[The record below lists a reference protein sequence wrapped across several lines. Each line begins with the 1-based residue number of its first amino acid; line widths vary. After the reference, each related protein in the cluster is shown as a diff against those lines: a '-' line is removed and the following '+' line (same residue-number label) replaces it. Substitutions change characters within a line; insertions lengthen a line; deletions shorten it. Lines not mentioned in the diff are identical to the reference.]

1 MKVTVTTGLS
11 AKWNMNIN
19 TRQRFVI
26 LIIKF
31 CLSYL
36 TMNINTA
43 NFLKYLF
50 ALLICSITQLN
61 INAQKNI
68 TDKKDYNL
76 VVHYKDS
83 IKEPLPVLLKTKFIG
98 LDMANNYLNT
108 LTKLF
113 ADKGYLV
120 ASIDSIW
127 YVQNNI
133 HVDFYVG
140 KKYNWIQL
148 RTNNIDKSLL
158 TKVGYTTKNFIDKP
172 LNISEIDLL
181 KERLLAYYENEGFPF
196 ASVYLDSVTIN
207 DDKIAAALMVN
218 KGLIY
223 RIDSINNY
231 GKLKLNKKFLQQY
244 LNITNGSIYK
254 REKLKEV
261 DKRML
266 ELPYAQTEQPS
277 SLNMLGSGSIL
288 NLYVNNKKSSE
299 VSAIFGFLPDA
310 NNTGKLQVTGDVN
323 LDLKNVFGAGE
334 SLLLKYQALQPK
346 SPRLN
351 LGYEK
356 PYFFKSPFGL
366 GFLFELFKK
375 DSSFLQVNAQLSL
388 QLNLTNKQS
397 GKILIQLQN
406 SNLLQ
411 GGIDTNAIK
420 FNRQLPANIDVKS
433 VNVGISYDFRNTNYR
448 FNPLTG
454 NDVSITALTGIKNI
468 QKNNDII
475 ALKTT
480 GFNYDKLYDSIKLK
494 SYQLRLKLAAAHYFK
509 ISKSSTFKTALHT
522 GLYSSPTIFRN
533 DVFQIGGYRLLR
545 GFDEESIY
553 ATQYAVATIEY
564 RSLFSLNSYLFGFLD
579 IGATQLKYQKIN
591 TRNFFSG
598 VGIGIVNETKAGLF
612 NFSIALGKRNDVSF
626 NIRQASKIHFGYVN
640 YF

>member
-1 MKVTVTTGLS
+1 
-11 AKWNMNIN
+11 MNID
-19 TRQRFVI
+19 T
-26 LIIKF
+26 K
-31 CLSYL
+31 
-36 TMNINTA
+36 
-43 NFLKYLF
+43 FLKSLF
-50 ALLICSITQLN
+50 ILLMLSIIQFN
-61 INAQKNI
+61 SIAQKNA
-68 TDKKDYNL
+68 TEKTDYNL

-83 IKEPLPVLLKTKFIG
+83 IKEPLPILLKTKFSG
-98 LDMANNYLNT
+98 LDQANIYIKG

-120 ASIDSIW
+120 SSVDSVW
-127 YVQNNI
+127 YLQNNVHI
-133 HVDFYVG
+133 DFYVG

-158 TKVGYTTKNFIDKP
+158 SKVGFAAKNFTEKP

-181 KERLLAYYENEGFPF
+181 KERLITYYENEGFPF
-196 ASVYLDSVTIN
+196 AAVYLDSIAIN
-207 DDKIAAALMVN
+207 DDKISASLMVN
-218 KGLIY
+218 QGLVY

-231 GKLKLNKKFLQQY
+231 GKLKLNTKFLQQY
-244 LNITNGSIYK
+244 LNIINGSVYK
-254 REKLKEV
+254 REKLQEV

-323 LDLKNVFGAGE
+323 LDLKNVFNAGE

-356 PYFFKSPFGL
+356 PYFLKSPFGL

-375 DSSFLQVNAQLSL
+375 DSSFLQVNAQLGL

-397 GKILIQLQN
+397 GKILVQWQTA
-406 SNLLQ
+406 NLLQ

-420 FNRQLPANIDVKS
+420 FNKKLPLNIDVNS
-433 VNVGISYDFRNTNYR
+433 VNVGITYEFRNTNYR

-454 NDVSITALTGIKNI
+454 SDVTLTALTGIKNI
-468 QKNNDII
+468 KKNNDIL

-480 GFNYDKLYDSIKLK
+480 GFNYDKLYDSVKLK
-494 SYQLRLKLAAAHYFK
+494 SYQLRLKIAAAHYFK
-509 ISKSSTFKTALHT
+509 ISKSSTFKTAVNI
-522 GLYSSPTIFRN
+522 GLYSSPTVFRN
-533 DVFQIGGYRLLR
+533 EVFQIGGYRLLR
-545 GFDEESIY
+545 GFNEESIY
-553 ATQYAVATIEY
+553 ATRYAVVTAEY
-564 RSLFSLNSYLFGFLD
+564 RSLLSLNSYLFGFID
-579 IGATQLKYQKIN
+579 IGATQAKFQN
-591 TRNFFSG
+591 VNAQNFFTG
-598 VGIGIVNETKAGLF
+598 TGLGIAYETKAGLL
-612 NFSIALGKRNDVSF
+612 NLSLAVGKRNDVPF

>member
-1 MKVTVTTGLS
+1 
-11 AKWNMNIN
+11 MNID
-19 TRQRFVI
+19 T
-26 LIIKF
+26 K
-31 CLSYL
+31 
-36 TMNINTA
+36 
-43 NFLKYLF
+43 FLKSLF
-50 ALLICSITQLN
+50 ILLMLSIIQFN
-61 INAQKNI
+61 SIAQKNA
-68 TDKKDYNL
+68 TEKTDYNL

-83 IKEPLPVLLKTKFIG
+83 IKEPLPILLKTKFSG
-98 LDMANNYLNT
+98 LDQANIYINS

-113 ADKGYLV
+113 VDKGYLV
-120 ASIDSIW
+120 SSVDSVW
-127 YVQNNI
+127 YLQNNVHI
-133 HVDFYVG
+133 DFYVG

-158 TKVGYTTKNFIDKP
+158 SKVGFAAKNFAEKP

-181 KERLLAYYENEGFPF
+181 KERLLTYYENEGFPF
-196 ASVYLDSVTIN
+196 AAVYLDSIAIN
-207 DDKIAAALMVN
+207 DDKISASLMVN
-218 KGLIY
+218 QGLVY

-231 GKLKLNKKFLQQY
+231 GKLKLNTKFLQQY
-244 LNITNGSIYK
+244 LNIINGSVYN

-323 LDLKNVFGAGE
+323 LDLKNVFNAGE

-356 PYFFKSPFGL
+356 PYFLKSPFGL

-375 DSSFLQVNAQLSL
+375 DSSFLQVNAQLGL

-397 GKILIQLQN
+397 GKILVQWQTA
-406 SNLLQ
+406 NLLQ

-420 FNRQLPANIDVKS
+420 FNKKLPFNIDVKS
-433 VNVGISYDFRNTNYR
+433 VNVGITYEFRNTNYR

-454 NDVSITALTGIKNI
+454 SDVTLTALTGIKNI
-468 QKNNDII
+468 KKNNDIL

-480 GFNYDKLYDSIKLK
+480 GFNYDKLYDSVKLK
-494 SYQLRLKLAAAHYFK
+494 SYQLRLKIAAAHYFK
-509 ISKSSTFKTALHT
+509 ISKSSTFKTAVNI
-522 GLYSSPTIFRN
+522 GLYSSPTVFRN
-533 DVFQIGGYRLLR
+533 EVFQIGGYRLLR
-545 GFDEESIY
+545 GFNEESIY
-553 ATQYAVATIEY
+553 ATRYAVVTAEY
-564 RSLFSLNSYLFGFLD
+564 RSLLSLNSYLFGFID
-579 IGATQLKYQKIN
+579 IGATQAKFQN
-591 TRNFFSG
+591 VNAQNFFTG
-598 VGIGIVNETKAGLF
+598 TGLGIAYETKAGLL
-612 NFSIALGKRNDVSF
+612 NLSLAVGKRNDVPF

>member
-1 MKVTVTTGLS
+1 MLS
-11 AKWNMNIN
+11 
-19 TRQRFVI
+19 
-26 LIIKF
+26 IIQF
-31 CLSYL
+31 
-36 TMNINTA
+36 N
-43 NFLKYLF
+43 
-50 ALLICSITQLN
+50 SI
-61 INAQKNI
+61 AQKNA
-68 TDKKDYNL
+68 TEKTDYNL

-83 IKEPLPVLLKTKFIG
+83 IKEPLPILLKTKFSG
-98 LDMANNYLNT
+98 LDQANIYINS

-120 ASIDSIW
+120 CSVDSVW
-127 YVQNNI
+127 YLQNNVHI
-133 HVDFYVG
+133 DFYVG
-140 KKYNWIQL
+140 KKYKWIKL

-158 TKVGYTTKNFIDKP
+158 SKVGYAAKNFAEKP

-181 KERLLAYYENEGFPF
+181 KERLLTYYENEGFPF
-196 ASVYLDSVTIN
+196 AAVYLDSIAIN
-207 DDKIAAALMVN
+207 DDKISASLMVN
-218 KGLIY
+218 QGLVY

-231 GKLKLNKKFLQQY
+231 GKLKLNTKFLQQY
-244 LNITNGSIYK
+244 LNIINGSVYN

-356 PYFFKSPFGL
+356 PYFLKSPFGL

-375 DSSFLQVNAQLSL
+375 DSSFLQVNAQLGL

-397 GKILIQLQN
+397 GKILVQWQTA
-406 SNLLQ
+406 NLLQ

-420 FNRQLPANIDVKS
+420 FNKKLPFNIDVKS
-433 VNVGISYDFRNTNYR
+433 VNVGITYEFRNTNYR

-454 NDVSITALTGIKNI
+454 SDVTLTALTGIKNI
-468 QKNNDII
+468 KKNNDIL

-480 GFNYDKLYDSIKLK
+480 GFNYDKLYDSVKLK
-494 SYQLRLKLAAAHYFK
+494 SYQLRLKIAAAHYFK
-509 ISKSSTFKTALHT
+509 ISKSSTFKTAVNI
-522 GLYSSPTIFRN
+522 GLYSSPTVFRN
-533 DVFQIGGYRLLR
+533 EIFQIGGYRLLR
-545 GFDEESIY
+545 GFNEESIY
-553 ATQYAVATIEY
+553 ATRYAVVTAEY
-564 RSLFSLNSYLFGFLD
+564 RSLLSLNSYLFGFID
-579 IGATQLKYQKIN
+579 IGATQAKFQN
-591 TRNFFSG
+591 VNAQNFFTG
-598 VGIGIVNETKAGLF
+598 TGLGIAYETKAGLL
-612 NFSIALGKRNDVSF
+612 NLSLAVGKRNDVPF

>member
-1 MKVTVTTGLS
+1 
-11 AKWNMNIN
+11 MNID
-19 TRQRFVI
+19 
-26 LIIKF
+26 IKF
-31 CLSYL
+31 LKSLFILLMLSIIQF
-36 TMNINTA
+36 NGI
-43 NFLKYLF
+43 
-50 ALLICSITQLN
+50 
-61 INAQKNI
+61 AQKNA
-68 TDKKDYNL
+68 TEKTDYNL

-83 IKEPLPVLLKTKFIG
+83 IKEPLPILLKSKFFG
-98 LDMANNYLNT
+98 LDLANNYINSLP
-108 LTKLF
+108 KLF

-120 ASIDSIW
+120 CSVDSVW
-127 YVQNNI
+127 YLQNNVHI
-133 HVDFYVG
+133 DFYVG
-140 KKYNWIQL
+140 KKYKWIKL

-158 TKVGYTTKNFIDKP
+158 SKVGYAAKNFAEKP

-181 KERLLAYYENEGFPF
+181 KERLLTYYENEGFPF
-196 ASVYLDSVTIN
+196 AAVYLDSIAIN
-207 DDKIAAALMVN
+207 DDKISASLMVN
-218 KGLIY
+218 QGLVY

-231 GKLKLNKKFLQQY
+231 GKLKLNTKFLQQY
-244 LNITNGSIYK
+244 LNIINGSVYN

-323 LDLKNVFGAGE
+323 LDLKNVFNAGE

-356 PYFFKSPFGL
+356 PYFLKSPFGL

-375 DSSFLQVNAQLSL
+375 DSSFLQVNAQLGL

-397 GKILIQLQN
+397 GKILVQWQTA
-406 SNLLQ
+406 NLLQ

-420 FNRQLPANIDVKS
+420 FNKKLPFNIDVKS
-433 VNVGISYDFRNTNYR
+433 VNVGITYEFRNTNYR

-454 NDVSITALTGIKNI
+454 SDVTLTALTGIKNI
-468 QKNNDII
+468 KKNNDIL

-480 GFNYDKLYDSIKLK
+480 GFNYDKLYDSVKLK
-494 SYQLRLKLAAAHYFK
+494 SYQLRLKIAAAHYFK
-509 ISKSSTFKTALHT
+509 ISKSSTFKTAVNI
-522 GLYSSPTIFRN
+522 GLYSSPTVFRN
-533 DVFQIGGYRLLR
+533 EVFQIGGYRLLR
-545 GFDEESIY
+545 GFNEESIY
-553 ATQYAVATIEY
+553 ATRYAVVTAEY
-564 RSLFSLNSYLFGFLD
+564 RSLLSLNSYLFGFID
-579 IGATQLKYQKIN
+579 IGATQAKFQN
-591 TRNFFSG
+591 VNAQNFFTG
-598 VGIGIVNETKAGLF
+598 TGLGIAYETKAGLL
-612 NFSIALGKRNDVSF
+612 NLSLAVGKRNDVPF

>member
-1 MKVTVTTGLS
+1 
-11 AKWNMNIN
+11 MNID
-19 TRQRFVI
+19 
-26 LIIKF
+26 IKF
-31 CLSYL
+31 LKSLFILLMLSIIQF
-36 TMNINTA
+36 N
-43 NFLKYLF
+43 
-50 ALLICSITQLN
+50 SI
-61 INAQKNI
+61 AQKNA
-68 TDKKDYNL
+68 TEKTDYNL

-83 IKEPLPVLLKTKFIG
+83 IKEPLPILLKTKFSG
-98 LDMANNYLNT
+98 LDQANIYINS

-120 ASIDSIW
+120 CSVDSVW
-127 YVQNNI
+127 YLQNNVHI
-133 HVDFYVG
+133 DFYVG
-140 KKYNWIQL
+140 KKYKWIKL

-158 TKVGYTTKNFIDKP
+158 SKVGYAAKNFAEKP
-172 LNISEIDLL
+172 LNISAIDLL
-181 KERLLAYYENEGFPF
+181 KERLLTYYENEGFPF
-196 ASVYLDSVTIN
+196 AAVYLDSIAIN
-207 DDKIAAALMVN
+207 DDKISASLMVN
-218 KGLIY
+218 QGLVY

-231 GKLKLNKKFLQQY
+231 GKLKLNTKFLQQY
-244 LNITNGSIYK
+244 LNIINGSVYN

-356 PYFFKSPFGL
+356 PYFLKSPFGL

-375 DSSFLQVNAQLSL
+375 DSSFLQVNAQLGL

-397 GKILIQLQN
+397 GKILVQWQTA
-406 SNLLQ
+406 NLLQ

-420 FNRQLPANIDVKS
+420 FNKKLPFNIDVKS
-433 VNVGISYDFRNTNYR
+433 VNVGITYEFRNTNYR

-454 NDVSITALTGIKNI
+454 SDVTLTALTGIKNI
-468 QKNNDII
+468 KKNNDIL

-480 GFNYDKLYDSIKLK
+480 GFNYDKLYDSVKLK
-494 SYQLRLKLAAAHYFK
+494 SYQLRFKIAAAHYFK
-509 ISKSSTFKTALHT
+509 ISKSSTFKTAVNI
-522 GLYSSPTIFRN
+522 GLYSSPTVFRN
-533 DVFQIGGYRLLR
+533 EVFQIGGYRLLR
-545 GFDEESIY
+545 GFNEESIY
-553 ATQYAVATIEY
+553 ATRYAVVTAEY
-564 RSLFSLNSYLFGFLD
+564 RSLLSLNSYLFGFID
-579 IGATQLKYQKIN
+579 IGATQAKFQN
-591 TRNFFSG
+591 VNAQNFFTG
-598 VGIGIVNETKAGLF
+598 TGLGIAYETKAGLL
-612 NFSIALGKRNDVSF
+612 NLSLAVGKRNDVPF

>member
-1 MKVTVTTGLS
+1 
-11 AKWNMNIN
+11 MNID
-19 TRQRFVI
+19 
-26 LIIKF
+26 IKF
-31 CLSYL
+31 LKSLFILLMLSIIQF
-36 TMNINTA
+36 NGI
-43 NFLKYLF
+43 
-50 ALLICSITQLN
+50 
-61 INAQKNI
+61 AQKNA
-68 TDKKDYNL
+68 TEKTDYNL

-83 IKEPLPVLLKTKFIG
+83 IKEPLPILLKTKFSG
-98 LDMANNYLNT
+98 LDLANNYINSLP
-108 LTKLF
+108 KLF

-120 ASIDSIW
+120 CSVDSVW
-127 YVQNNI
+127 YLQNNVHI
-133 HVDFYVG
+133 DFYVG
-140 KKYNWIQL
+140 KKYKWIKL

-158 TKVGYTTKNFIDKP
+158 SKVGYAAKNFAEKP

-181 KERLLAYYENEGFPF
+181 KERLLTYYENEGFPF
-196 ASVYLDSVTIN
+196 AAVYLDSIAIN
-207 DDKIAAALMVN
+207 DDKISASLMVN
-218 KGLIY
+218 QGLVY

-231 GKLKLNKKFLQQY
+231 GKLKLNTKFLQQY
-244 LNITNGSIYK
+244 LNIINGSVYN

-310 NNTGKLQVTGDVN
+310 NNIGKLQVTGDVN
-323 LDLKNVFGAGE
+323 LDLKNVFNAGE

-356 PYFFKSPFGL
+356 PYFLKSPFGL

-375 DSSFLQVNAQLSL
+375 DSSFLQVNAQLGL

-397 GKILIQLQN
+397 GKILVQWQTA
-406 SNLLQ
+406 NLLQ

-420 FNRQLPANIDVKS
+420 FNKKLPLNIDVNS
-433 VNVGISYDFRNTNYR
+433 VNVGITYEFRNTNYR

-454 NDVSITALTGIKNI
+454 SDVTLTALTGIKNI
-468 QKNNDII
+468 KKNNDIL

-480 GFNYDKLYDSIKLK
+480 GFNYDKLYDSVKLK
-494 SYQLRLKLAAAHYFK
+494 SYQLRLKIAAAHYFK
-509 ISKSSTFKTALHT
+509 ISKSSTFKTAVNL
-522 GLYSSPTIFRN
+522 GLYSSPTVFRN
-533 DVFQIGGYRLLR
+533 EIFQIGGYRLLR
-545 GFDEESIY
+545 GFNEESIY
-553 ATQYAVATIEY
+553 ATRYAVVTAEY
-564 RSLFSLNSYLFGFLD
+564 RSLLSLNSYLFGFID
-579 IGATQLKYQKIN
+579 IGATQAKFQN
-591 TRNFFSG
+591 VNAQNFFTG
-598 VGIGIVNETKAGLF
+598 MGLGIAYETKAGLL
-612 NFSIALGKRNDVSF
+612 NLSLAVGKRNDVPF

>member
-1 MKVTVTTGLS
+1 
-11 AKWNMNIN
+11 MNID
-19 TRQRFVI
+19 
-26 LIIKF
+26 IKF
-31 CLSYL
+31 FKS
-36 TMNINTA
+36 
-43 NFLKYLF
+43 LF
-50 ALLICSITQLN
+50 ILLMLSITHFSS
-61 INAQKNI
+61 IAQKNP
-68 TDKKDYNL
+68 TEKTDYNL

-83 IKEPLPVLLKTKFIG
+83 IKEPLPVLLKSKFSG
-98 LDMANNYLNT
+98 LDQANNYINS

-113 ADKGYLV
+113 ANKGYLV
-120 ASIDSIW
+120 SSVDSVW
-127 YVQNNI
+127 YLQNNVHI
-133 HVDFYVG
+133 DFYVG

-148 RTNNIDKSLL
+148 RTTNIDKSLL
-158 TKVGYTTKNFIDKP
+158 SKVGYAVKNFAEKP

-181 KERLLAYYENEGFPF
+181 KERLLTYYENEGFPF
-196 ASVYLDSVTIN
+196 AAVYLDSIAIN
-207 DDKIAAALMVN
+207 DDKISASLMVN
-218 KGLIY
+218 QGLVY

-231 GKLKLNKKFLQQY
+231 GKLKLKTKFLQQY
-244 LNITNGSIYK
+244 LNIINGSVYN
-254 REKLKEV
+254 REKLKGV

-323 LDLKNVFGAGE
+323 LDLKNVFNAGE

-356 PYFFKSPFGL
+356 PYFLKSPFGL

-375 DSSFLQVNAQLSL
+375 DSSFLQVNAQLGL

-397 GKILIQLQN
+397 GKILVQWQT

-420 FNRQLPANIDVKS
+420 FNKKLPVNIDVKS
-433 VNVGISYDFRNTNYR
+433 VNVGITYEFRNTNYR

-454 NDVSITALTGIKNI
+454 SDVTLTALTGIKNI
-468 QKNNDII
+468 KKNNDIL

-480 GFNYDKLYDSIKLK
+480 GFNYDKLYDSVKLK
-494 SYQLRLKLAAAHYFK
+494 SYQLRFKIAAAHYFK
-509 ISKSSTFKTALHT
+509 ISKSNTFKAAVNT
-522 GLYSSPTIFRN
+522 GLYSSPTVFRN
-533 DVFQIGGYRLLR
+533 EVFQIGGYRLLR
-545 GFDEESIY
+545 GFNEESIY
-553 ATQYAVATIEY
+553 ATRYAVVTAEY
-564 RSLFSLNSYLFGFLD
+564 RSLLSLNSYLFGFID
-579 IGATQLKYQKIN
+579 IGATQAKFQN
-591 TRNFFSG
+591 VNAQNFFTG
-598 VGIGIVNETKAGLF
+598 MGLGIAYETKAGLL
-612 NFSIALGKRNDVSF
+612 NLSLAVGKRNDVPF